1 MNMADS
7 HCWTVETSTTR
18 HPGEFGLKRR
28 ESYKTNCFMLRSHD
42 NDCQFD
48 GLWELKNPFMV
59 CSWVLQP
66 ISKADGRKGNISVSV
81 CANKNK
87 RISP

>member
-1 MNMADS
+1 MTDSLMA
-7 HCWTVETSTTR
+7 
-18 HPGEFGLKRR
+18 FG
-28 ESYKTNCFMLRSHD
+28 
-42 NDCQFD
+42 
-48 GLWELKNPFMV
+48 ELKNPFMV

-87 RISP
+87 RISPWSWRVVNQTCPQAFWV